1 MVLKPSRYTLRKASW
16 SHVKFG
22 SKEEAVGWEKKK
34 KDIQI
39 EVLVWKMCDESND
52 VSKDT

>member
-1 MVLKPSRYTLRKASW
+1 MVLKHSCYTLRKASW

-22 SKEEAVGWEKKK
+22 SNKEAVGTEKKK
-34 KDIQI
+34 KDIQTG
-39 EVLVWKMCDESND
+39 VLVWAMCDESND